1 LITALHV
8 AGNIYDLSS
17 PDKNAEAMMNF
28 IESLFGIAPDGGDG
42 SLEWLL
48 LLLPLVGVAAVAA
61 WRRRRRTAVRLRRRG
76 R

>member
-1 LITALHV
+1 
-8 AGNIYDLSS
+8 
-17 PDKNAEAMMNF
+17 MNF